1 MPVDLQIPLHTLH
14 AFVLVMLRVGG
25 VFLFTPFPGLRNTP
39 APARAVLCAALALAL
54 YPKWPRLQ
62 GIGPDMGQLVLWS
75 LSEIALGV
83 TVGLLIAL
91 LLELFAIG
99 AQAVS
104 LPAGYTYASAV
115 DPATQA
121 ESNVLVIL
129 AQLTSGML
137 FFAFNLHHQLIAL
150 LARSLDSYPPG
161 QFAITEPIAQQI
173 VRAGSTVFQL
183 GLGLVLPILALM
195 AMVDISLSL
204 LGRLNTQLQV
214 ITLSFPVKMGISLV
228 VMAAFGPIMPR
239 LFDKVAGQ
247 AMAVLRAM
255 LAN

>member
-25 VFLFTPFPGLRNTP
+25 VFIFTPVPGLRNTP
-39 APARAVLCAALALAL
+39 AAARAVLSATLALAL
-54 YPKWPRLQ
+54 YPKWPQLQ
-62 GIGPDMGQLVLWS
+62 GADPDIGQLIFWS

-83 TVGLLIAL
+83 TVGLMIAL
-91 LLELFAIG
+91 VLELFAIG

-150 LARSLDSYPPG
+150 LARSLETYPPG
-161 QFAITEPIAQQI
+161 QFAISEPVAEQV

-195 AMVDISLSL
+195 AMIDISLSL
-204 LGRLNTQLQV
+204 LGRLNAQLQV
-214 ITLSFPVKMGISLV
+214 ITLSFPVKMGVSLV
-228 VMAAFGPIMPR
+228 VLAAFGPIMPR
-239 LFDKVAGQ
+239 LFDKVSGQ
-247 AMAVLRAM
+247 TMAVLRAM
-255 LAN
+255 LSG

>member
-1 MPVDLQIPLHTLH
+1 MQADLQIPLHTLH

-25 VFLFTPFPGLRNTP
+25 VFLFTPIPGVRNAP
-39 APARAVLCAALALAL
+39 APARAVLSATLALAL
-54 YPKWPRLQ
+54 YPKWPQLQ
-62 GIGPDMGQLVLWS
+62 GVNPDMGQLVFWG
-75 LSEIALGV
+75 LSELALGV

-91 LLELFAIG
+91 AMELFAIG

-129 AQLTSGML
+129 AQLSAGLL

-150 LARSLDSYPPG
+150 LARSLETYPPG
-161 QFAITEPIAQQI
+161 QFAITEPIAGQV
-173 VRAGSTVFQL
+173 VRAGSAVFQL

-195 AMVDISLSL
+195 AMIDIALSL
-204 LGRLNTQLQV
+204 LGRLNAQLQV
-214 ITLSFPVKMGISLV
+214 ITLSFPVKMGVSLV
-228 VMAAFGPIMPR
+228 VLAAFGPIMPR
-239 LFDKVAGQ
+239 LFEKSAGH

-255 LAN
+255 LL

>member
-25 VFLFTPFPGLRNTP
+25 VFIFTPVPGVRNAP
-39 APARAVLCAALALAL
+39 APARAVLSATVALAL
-54 YPKWPRLQ
+54 YPKWPQLQ
-62 GIGPDMGQLVLWS
+62 GADPDIGQLVFWG
-75 LSEIALGV
+75 LSELALGV

-91 LLELFAIG
+91 ALELFAIG

-129 AQLTSGML
+129 AQLTSGLL
-137 FFAFNLHHQLIAL
+137 FFAFNLHQQLIAL
-150 LARSLDSYPPG
+150 LARSLETYPPG
-161 QFAITEPIAQQI
+161 QFAITEPVAGQ
-173 VRAGSTVFQL
+173 VLRAGSTVFQL

-195 AMVDISLSL
+195 AMIDISLSL
-204 LGRLNTQLQV
+204 LGRLNAQLQV
-214 ITLSFPVKMGISLV
+214 ITLSFPVKMGVSLV
-228 VMAAFGPIMPR
+228 VLAAFGPIMPR
-239 LFDKVAGQ
+239 LFDKTAGQ

-255 LAN
+255 LSI

>member
-1 MPVDLQIPLHTLH
+1 MQADLQIPLHTLH

-25 VFLFTPFPGLRNTP
+25 VFLFTPIPGVRNAP
-39 APARAVLCAALALAL
+39 APARAVLSATLALAL
-54 YPKWPRLQ
+54 YPKWPQLQ
-62 GIGPDMGQLVLWS
+62 GVDPNMGQLVFWG
-75 LSEIALGV
+75 LSELALGV
-83 TVGLLIAL
+83 TVGLFIAL
-91 LLELFAIG
+91 AMELFAIG

-129 AQLTSGML
+129 AQLSSGLL
-137 FFAFNLHHQLIAL
+137 FFAFDLHHQLIAL
-150 LARSLDSYPPG
+150 LARSLETYPPG
-161 QFAITEPIAQQI
+161 QFAITEPIAEQV

-195 AMVDISLSL
+195 AMIDISLSL
-204 LGRLNTQLQV
+204 LGRLNAQLQV
-214 ITLSFPVKMGISLV
+214 ITLSFPVKMGLSLV
-228 VMAAFGPIMPR
+228 VLAAFGPIMPR
-239 LFDKVAGQ
+239 LFDKTAGQ

-255 LAN
+255 LL

>member
-1 MPVDLQIPLHTLH
+1 MQADLQIPLHTLH

-25 VFLFTPFPGLRNTP
+25 VFLFTPIPGVRNAP
-39 APARAVLCAALALAL
+39 APARAVLSATLALAL
-54 YPKWPRLQ
+54 YPKWPQLQ
-62 GIGPDMGQLVLWS
+62 GVDPNMGQLVFWG
-75 LSEIALGV
+75 LSELALGV

-91 LLELFAIG
+91 AMELFAIG

-129 AQLTSGML
+129 AQLSAGLL

-150 LARSLDSYPPG
+150 LARSLESYPPG
-161 QFAITEPIAQQI
+161 QFAITEPIAEQV
-173 VRAGSTVFQL
+173 VRAGSAVFQL

-195 AMVDISLSL
+195 AMIDIALSL
-204 LGRLNTQLQV
+204 LGRLNAQLQV
-214 ITLSFPVKMGISLV
+214 ITLSFPVKMGVSLV
-228 VMAAFGPIMPR
+228 VLAAFGPIMPR
-239 LFDKVAGQ
+239 LFEKSAGH

-255 LAN
+255 LL

>member
-1 MPVDLQIPLHTLH
+1 MQADLQIPLHTLH

-25 VFLFTPFPGLRNTP
+25 VFLFTPIPGVRNAP
-39 APARAVLCAALALAL
+39 APARAVLSATLALAL
-54 YPKWPRLQ
+54 YPKWPQLQ
-62 GIGPDMGQLVLWS
+62 GVNPDMGMLVFWG
-75 LSEIALGV
+75 LSELALGV

-91 LLELFAIG
+91 AMELFAIG

-129 AQLTSGML
+129 AQLSSGLL

-150 LARSLDSYPPG
+150 LARSLETYPPG
-161 QFAITEPIAQQI
+161 QFAITEPMAGQ
-173 VRAGSTVFQL
+173 VLRAGSTVFQL

-195 AMVDISLSL
+195 AMIDISLSL
-204 LGRLNTQLQV
+204 LGRLNAQLQV
-214 ITLSFPVKMGISLV
+214 ITLSFPVKMGLSLV
-228 VMAAFGPIMPR
+228 VLAAFGPIMPR
-239 LFDKVAGQ
+239 LFDKTAGQ

-255 LAN
+255 LL